1 MRPIEPDVGD
11 AVERATQSSRTSR
24 VGRMLQRARSLPFVS
39 LLLLVVVVAGALLA
53 DFVAP
58 HDPLKVDIA
67 NRLQPPVFQGG
78 TWTHM
83 LGTDGV
89 GRDILSRIL
98 FGGRISLG
106 IALTSLALGAAV
118 GTSAGL
124 AAGYVR
130 GKTDAFV
137 MRIADLTISFPMFL
151 VALIMAITLG
161 PSAFNIV
168 IAVSVV
174 LWARFARV
182 VRGEVLSLRSRG
194 YVALAQI
201 SGASSLRVIARHI
214 LPNISNTVIVLGS
227 ISLGGIILT
236 EAALSFLGAGV
247 SPPAPAWGSMIAS
260 GRGFVTTAWWV
271 PTMPGLAIVAVVLAV
286 NLGGDWLRDRLDP
299 NLREL

>member
-1 MRPIEPDVGD
+1 MRPVDPAEND
-11 AVERATQSSRTSR
+11 AVEGATRSSGTSR
-24 VGRMLQRARSLPFVS
+24 IGRFLRRARSLPLLS
-39 LLLLVVVVAGALLA
+39 LLLLVIVLAGAVFA

-98 FGGRISLG
+98 FGGRISLA
-106 IALTSLALGAAV
+106 IALTSLAVAAAV

-124 AAGYVR
+124 VAGYFG
-130 GKTDAFV
+130 GKTDALI
-137 MRIADLTISFPMFL
+137 MRLADLTISFPMFL
-151 VALIMAITLG
+151 VALVMAVTLG

-201 SGASSLRVIARHI
+201 SGASALRIIGRHI
-214 LPNISNTVIVLGS
+214 LPNISNTVIVLAS

-247 SPPAPAWGSMIAS
+247 SPPAPAWGSMIANS
-260 GRGFVTTAWWV
+260 RGFVTTAWWV
-271 PTMPGLAIVAVVLAV
+271 PTMPGLAIVAAVLAV

-299 NLREL
+299 NLRDL